1 MKGIRRLAEYLDIS
15 IGTVSR
21 ALNGKPDV
29 NEATRKRVLE
39 AAEALGYVPNQ
50 SGRSLR
56 QGTTNAVGFMIELNP
71 ETASSDNFF
80 MGVFDGVQSVLMR
93 HGLDLIVLP
102 CPTGEDP
109 VPYLR
114 RFVAR
119 GAVDAMILSATQRID
134 PRIELLQSA
143 GLPFLTLGR
152 STSGNGYAWIDL
164 DFEGVVNQ
172 SIDRLVAAGHRR
184 IAVTVPRND
193 INLGYVCHD
202 AYRAALRRHGLPYEA
217 KLVLR
222 TGWSEKGGYEVA
234 DQLVALTERPTA
246 VLLVYEMIAIGLYQ
260 RLSELGI
267 VPGRDLAV
275 IALRDEPNVRLLSPP
290 LTCFHLS
297 LHDLGVGI
305 GEAVLAQMPAF
316 AATYPLGVVQKNWP
330 LVLLEGQSDGGPV
343 PNRELRD
350 TAAAI

>member
-1 MKGIRRLAEYLDIS
+1 M
-15 IGTVSR
+15 
-21 ALNGKPDV
+21 
-29 NEATRKRVLE
+29 
-39 AAEALGYVPNQ
+39 PNQ

-172 SIDRLVAAGHRR
+172 SIDRCRATTSIWAMFAMTPIERRCAGTGSPTKPNWFC
-184 IAVTVPRND
+184 APA
-193 INLGYVCHD
+193 G
-202 AYRAALRRHGLPYEA
+202 AKRAATR
-217 KLVLR
+217 
-222 TGWSEKGGYEVA
+222 
-234 DQLVALTERPTA
+234 
-246 VLLVYEMIAIGLYQ
+246 
-260 RLSELGI
+260 
-267 VPGRDLAV
+267 
-275 IALRDEPNVRLLSPP
+275 
-290 LTCFHLS
+290 
-297 LHDLGVGI
+297 
-305 GEAVLAQMPAF
+305 
-316 AATYPLGVVQKNWP
+316 
-330 LVLLEGQSDGGPV
+330 
-343 PNRELRD
+343 
-350 TAAAI
+350 